1 MEKESVLRMAMGAI
15 EERVDYEMSRV
26 IDNILDPNTK
36 ANAKRTITL
45 TLEVVP
51 DSKRERLTLPAHA
64 KTNPCPTAPVSTSLL
79 IAPDRN
85 GELTVRELVAQVP
98 GQFDMDGKVQPESKL
113 LKLVQAQ

>member
-45 TLEVVP
+45 TLEVIP
-51 DSKRERLTLPAHA
+51 DSKRERLNLNATA
-64 KTNPCPTAPVSTSLL
+64 KTKLCPTDPVSTALL
-79 IAPDRN
+79 ITPDRN
-85 GELTVRELVAQVP
+85 GEVTVREMVAQVP
-98 GQFDMDGKVQPESKL
+98 GQMDIDGEEQPQPKIL
-113 LKLVQAQ
+113 RMLQA